1 MELKKPSSK
10 LNRSLERGIEIL
22 RCFKPGMN
30 LLGNSE
36 IAERTGLPPSTV
48 SRLTQ
53 TLVLSGFLEHDKQK
67 SAYRLAPTVLSLGH
81 AYKTSSLD
89 LRIVEPLM
97 RKASEKLKLNVGLAV
112 ADRLEMVYLES
123 IRYTKNIALR
133 TVAAGQRVPIERT
146 SLGRAWISQLDSK
159 GRAKIL
165 LELKESGTKN
175 WTQIEREIHAA
186 IDSMESHG
194 YCIASWLP
202 EISAISTS
210 LKLSNGNHAS
220 LNLSTPAESQL
231 SKVLESY
238 VPALFELKDKI
249 ESELVK
255 INNTL

>member
-1 MELKKPSSK
+1 MELKKTPSK

-30 LLGNSE
+30 VLGNSE

-89 LRIVEPLM
+89 LRMIEPLM

-146 SLGRAWISQLDSK
+146 SLGRAWIAKLDSRS
-159 GRAKIL
+159 RANL
-165 LELKESGTKN
+165 LSELKESGTKN
-175 WTQIEREIHAA
+175 WAQIEREIYAA
-186 IDSMESHG
+186 IESMDNKG

-202 EISAISTS
+202 DISAISTAIE
-210 LKLSNGNHAS
+210 LSNGKYAS

-231 SKVLESY
+231 SDVLENY

-249 ESELVK
+249 DTELHK
-255 INNTL
+255 IKHT

>member
-1 MELKKPSSK
+1 MELKTASSK

-81 AYKTSSLD
+81 AYKTSSVE
-89 LRIVEPLM
+89 LRLIEPLM

-146 SLGRAWISQLDSK
+146 SLGRACIASLEPKS
-159 GRAKIL
+159 RSNLL
-165 LELKESGTKN
+165 LELKNSEIKN
-175 WTQIEREIHAA
+175 WGQIEQEIQAA
-186 IDSMESHG
+186 IESMQNNG
-194 YCIASWLP
+194 YCLATWLP

-210 LKLSNGNHAS
+210 IQLLNGKHAS
-220 LNLSTPAESQL
+220 LNLSTPAESRL
-231 SKVLESY
+231 SGVLENY

-249 ESELVK
+249 DTELHK
-255 INNTL
+255 IKHT

>member
-1 MELKKPSSK
+1 MELKKSPAK

-36 IAERTGLPPSTV
+36 IAERTGLPPSTI

-81 AYKTSSLD
+81 AYKTSSLE
-89 LRIVEPLM
+89 LRIIEPLM

-133 TVAAGQRVPIERT
+133 TIAAGQRVPMERT
-146 SLGRAWISQLDSK
+146 SLGRAWIATLDSK
-159 GRAKIL
+159 SRTKLL
-165 LELKESGTKN
+165 LELKNAGTKN
-175 WTQIEREIHAA
+175 WEQINREIHAA
-186 IDSMESHG
+186 IDSMQNKG
-194 YCIASWLP
+194 YCVASWLP

-210 LKLSNGNHAS
+210 IQLLNGKTAS

-231 SKVLESY
+231 SGVLESY
-238 VPALFELKDKI
+238 VPALLELKDKI
-249 ESELVK
+249 EAELNK
-255 INNTL
+255 INHT

>member
-1 MELKKPSSK
+1 MELRKPSSK

-53 TLVLSGFLEHDKQK
+53 TLVLSGFLEHDKQQ

-81 AYKTSSLD
+81 AFKTSSVE
-89 LRIVEPLM
+89 LRLIEPLM

-112 ADRLEMVYLES
+112 ADRFEMVYLES

-133 TVAAGQRVPIERT
+133 IVASGQRVPIERT
-146 SLGRAWISQLDSK
+146 SLGRAWIASLDPSS
-159 GRAKIL
+159 RASLL
-165 LELKESGTKN
+165 LELKNSGVKN
-175 WTQIEREIHAA
+175 WRQIEQEIQEA
-186 IDSMESHG
+186 IESMQNKG
-194 YCIASWLP
+194 YCLATWLP

-210 LKLSNGNHAS
+210 IQLLNGKHAS

-231 SKVLESY
+231 NGVLENY

-249 ESELVK
+249 DAELCK
-255 INNTL
+255 IKNT

>member
-1 MELKKPSSK
+1 MELKKSPAK

-36 IAERTGLPPSTV
+36 IAERTGLPPSTI

-81 AYKTSSLD
+81 SYKTSSQD
-89 LRIVEPLM
+89 LRIIEPLM
-97 RKASEKLKLNVGLAV
+97 RKTSEKLKLNVGLAV

-146 SLGRAWISQLDSK
+146 SLGRAWIANLDIK
-159 GRAKIL
+159 HRAKL
-165 LELKESGTKN
+165 LLKLKNSGVKN
-175 WTQIEREIHAA
+175 WPQIEKDIESA
-186 IDSMESHG
+186 IDSMETKG

-202 EISAISTS
+202 DIYAISVS
-210 LKLSNGNHAS
+210 IKLSNGKHAS
-220 LNLSTPAESQL
+220 LNFSTPAESQL
-231 SKVLESY
+231 NNVLESY

-249 ESELVK
+249 ETELAK
-255 INNTL
+255 INHP

>member
-1 MELKKPSSK
+1 MELRKPPSK

-53 TLVLSGFLEHDKQK
+53 TLVLSGFLEHDKQQ

-81 AYKTSSLD
+81 AFKTSSVE
-89 LRIVEPLM
+89 LRLIEPLM

-112 ADRLEMVYLES
+112 ADRFEMVYLES

-133 TVAAGQRVPIERT
+133 TVASGQRVPIERT
-146 SLGRAWISQLDSK
+146 SLGRAWIASLDPSS
-159 GRAKIL
+159 RASLL
-165 LELKESGTKN
+165 LELKNSEVKN
-175 WTQIEREIHAA
+175 WRQIEQEIQEA
-186 IDSMESHG
+186 IESMQNKG
-194 YCIASWLP
+194 YCLATWLP

-210 LKLSNGNHAS
+210 IQLLNGKHAS

-231 SKVLESY
+231 NGVLENY

-249 ESELVK
+249 DAELCK
-255 INNTL
+255 IKNT